1 MGFFKDVIATIL
13 GRKSYDKPIEK
24 KIVIK
29 QSEVKPATIRKIGV
43 MRKNSK
49 HTKVLNHLIRNGS
62 INRYTAKLFY
72 NVTRLSSII
81 NRLRNRGYNI
91 TSVPYLQNS
100 VNYIYTK

>member
-1 MGFFKDVIATIL
+1 MKKIINFFKKLFCNINYDVKDEIIL
-13 GRKSYDKPIEK
+13 EQP
-24 KIVIK
+24 
-29 QSEVKPATIRKIGV
+29 QVKPAPIRKIGA

-49 HTKVLNHLIRNGS
+49 HTKVLNHLILNGS
-62 INRYTAKLFY
+62 IDRYTAKLLY

-100 VNYIYTK
+100 VTYIYTK